1 MVNASVGLLANGN
14 RKKLMLNNRFCV
26 LSVVHR
32 IFKAATT
39 SQPCFGSGNLRISK
53 KSTVG
58 TGGKKVGAIVCVAIG
73 DLERDILKMS
83 ELYNE
88 NHLESMNNIHQNT
101 IHSITSKAHLGIH
114 NNVHSHP

>member
-32 IFKAATT
+32 IFKAATV
-39 SQPCFGSGNLRISK
+39 FN
-53 KSTVG
+53 
-58 TGGKKVGAIVCVAIG
+58 
-73 DLERDILKMS
+73 DDILKMS

>member
-32 IFKAATT
+32 IFKAATVAQNCCGLDT

-58 TGGKKVGAIVCVAIG
+58 TGGKKVGVIVCVAIG
-73 DLERDILKMS
+73 DLERGCL
-83 ELYNE
+83 
-88 NHLESMNNIHQNT
+88 
-101 IHSITSKAHLGIH
+101 
-114 NNVHSHP
+114 

>member
-32 IFKAATT
+32 IFKAATVFFLLLLLNSQCNVQHIKIMLLLQT

-73 DLERDILKMS
+73 DLERGCL
-83 ELYNE
+83 
-88 NHLESMNNIHQNT
+88 
-101 IHSITSKAHLGIH
+101 
-114 NNVHSHP
+114 